1 MRSILVLFSAAAVTI
16 SLVSAS
22 LGLIPEKLRESVED
36 VGLTHHKH
44 HKEHGKH
51 SKHRNKHE
59 KKHDYEKRLQRE
71 SEKSGTEFEIELNKD
86 RLNDLMRDFEDFG
99 VTYWDKT
106 EDDRDVVIEALKDAW
121 TNTAGKL
128 ILNFGK
134 SVSPVAEEW
143 ATIMQYVQVNPE
155 CN

>member
-1 MRSILVLFSAAAVTI
+1 MRSILVLFSAAVTI
-16 SLVSAS
+16 SLVSATF
-22 LGLIPEKLRESVED
+22 GLIPEKLRESSCSSLED
-36 VGLTHHKH
+36 VRSSHHKH

-51 SKHRNKHE
+51 SKHHKKHE
-59 KKHDYEKRLQRE
+59 KKHDRENRMQRE
-71 SEKSGTEFEIELNKD
+71 SSEKSGTEFEIELNKD
-86 RLNDLMRDFEDFG
+86 RLMDVIRDFEEFG

-143 ATIMQYVQVNPE
+143 ATIM
-155 CN
+155 